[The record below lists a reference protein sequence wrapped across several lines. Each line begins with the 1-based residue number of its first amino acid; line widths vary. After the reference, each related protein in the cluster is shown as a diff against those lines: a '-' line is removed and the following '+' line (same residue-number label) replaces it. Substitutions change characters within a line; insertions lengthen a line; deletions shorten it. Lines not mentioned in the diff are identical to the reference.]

1 MNKKYNPI
9 QLNASSHL
17 RHNIQINSNHYKK
30 KLYSTNK
37 YLNQSYLNNTTYKN
51 HDSVNI
57 SVSLPMSELKS
68 KLLSPKILRNP
79 TEASVS
85 SSNSR
90 TRIEAIK
97 NFNNISIYYSK
108 HKNKRKEKISKN
120 NNKSGMQ
127 YSSKNKEIICNNYQ
141 NISKPKI
148 KKIMQ
153 IKNTNTSFN
162 FSYINKRKKIYDN
175 SKNNNR
181 SIERDKKPNFVWKR
195 NNSNFVFSCTCR
207 KDSHDRK
214 KNLKFESNK
223 KIYNEF
229 PKKRFSYFFSPQK
242 PLLKCQNN
250 IVQKSQKLFLDNSKK
265 SLQKN
270 IFPKK
275 IEPKI
280 INPIEFKTLNKIGF
294 GSFGKIYK
302 VMWNQNNQKYAMKTM
317 YTPNKENILYVKEKT
332 KLIIDFQK
340 KTKCDGLIKIFGDT
354 YIKKG
359 EEYYYYVI
367 MEIAERDWEKEIT
380 RRKCKKLYYTERELF
395 LIMSQLIKTLSLLQ
409 KNHITH
415 RDIKLQNILLI
426 NNKFKICDF
435 GEARKLIQKGT
446 IIQPVRGSELYMSP
460 IQFHGLNNNLK
471 LVQHN
476 TYKSDVFSLGMCILF
491 AATLSDNCLYDIR
504 ELTNMKTIRGILE
517 KYLIKRYSIG
527 FIRLLLLL
535 LEVEERKRPDFILL
549 EKIINQITENN

>member
-17 RHNIQINSNHYKK
+17 GHNIQINSNHYKK
-30 KLYSTNK
+30 KLYSTNR
-37 YLNQSYLNNTTYKN
+37 YLNQSYLNNSTYQN
-51 HDSVNI
+51 QDSVNI
-57 SVSLPMSELKS
+57 SESLHISELKS
-68 KLLSPKILRNP
+68 KLLSPKIFRNP
-79 TEASVS
+79 IEISVS

-108 HKNKRKEKISKN
+108 YKNKRKEKISKN

-127 YSSKNKEIICNNYQ
+127 YTSKNKENICNNYQ

-153 IKNTNTSFN
+153 IKNANTSFN
-162 FSYINKRKKIYDN
+162 FSYTNKRKKIYDN

-195 NNSNFVFSCTCR
+195 NNSNFAFSCTCR

-214 KNLKFESNK
+214 KSLKFENNK
-223 KIYNEF
+223 NIYNEF

-242 PLLKCQNN
+242 SLLKTQNN
-250 IVQKSQKLFLDNSKK
+250 IGQKSQKLFLDNSKK

-270 IFPKK
+270 IFPKN

-280 INPIEFKTLNKIGF
+280 INPKEFKTLNKIGF

-302 VMWNQNNQKYAMKTM
+302 VLWNKNNQKYAMKTM

-359 EEYYYYVI
+359 EEYYYYVV

-435 GEARKLIQKGT
+435 GEARKLIQRGT

-535 LEVEERKRPDFILL
+535 LEVDERKRPDFILL
-549 EKIINQITENN
+549 ENIINQITENN

>member
-17 RHNIQINSNHYKK
+17 GHNIQINSNNYKK
-30 KLYSTNK
+30 KLYSTNR
-37 YLNQSYLNNTTYKN
+37 YLNQSYLNNTTYQN

-57 SVSLPMSELKS
+57 SESLPMSELKS
-68 KLLSPKILRNP
+68 KLLSPKIFRNP
-79 TEASVS
+79 NEISVS

-108 HKNKRKEKISKN
+108 YKNKRKEKISKN

-127 YSSKNKEIICNNYQ
+127 YTSKNKENICNNYQ

-153 IKNTNTSFN
+153 IKNANTSFN
-162 FSYINKRKKIYDN
+162 FSYTNKRKKIYDN

-195 NNSNFVFSCTCR
+195 NNSNFAFSCTCR

-214 KNLKFESNK
+214 KSLKFENNK
-223 KIYNEF
+223 NIYNEF

-242 PLLKCQNN
+242 SLLKSQNN
-250 IVQKSQKLFLDNSKK
+250 IGQKSQKLFLDNSKK

-270 IFPKK
+270 IFPKN

-280 INPIEFKTLNKIGF
+280 INPKEFKTLNKIGF

-302 VMWNQNNQKYAMKTM
+302 VLWNKNNQKYAMKTM

-359 EEYYYYVI
+359 EEYYYYVV

-535 LEVEERKRPDFILL
+535 LEVDERKRPDFILL
-549 EKIINQITENN
+549 ENIINQITENN

>member
-37 YLNQSYLNNTTYKN
+37 YLNQSYLNNTTYQN

-57 SVSLPMSELKS
+57 SESLPMSELKS
-68 KLLSPKILRNP
+68 KLLSPKIFRNP
-79 TEASVS
+79 TETSVS

-162 FSYINKRKKIYDN
+162 FSYINKRKKIYEN
-175 SKNNNR
+175 SKNNNS

-214 KNLKFESNK
+214 KSLKFENNK
-223 KIYNEF
+223 NIYNEF

-242 PLLKCQNN
+242 PLLKSQNN
-250 IVQKSQKLFLDNSKK
+250 IGQKSQKLFLDNSKK

-270 IFPKK
+270 IFPKN

-280 INPIEFKTLNKIGF
+280 INPKEFKTLNKIGF

-359 EEYYYYVI
+359 EEYYYYVV

-435 GEARKLIQKGT
+435 GEARKLIQRGT

-517 KYLIKRYSIG
+517 KYLIKRSSIG

-535 LEVEERKRPDFILL
+535 LEVDERKRPDFILL
-549 EKIINQITENN
+549 ENIINQITENN

>member
-1 MNKKYNPI
+1 MSKKYNPI
-9 QLNASSHL
+9 QLNASGLLHN
-17 RHNIQINSNHYKK
+17 NIQIKSNHYKR
-30 KLYSTNK
+30 KLYPTNK

-51 HDSVNI
+51 QDSVNI

-68 KLLSPKILRNP
+68 KLLSPKIFRNP
-79 TEASVS
+79 TETSVS

-90 TRIEAIK
+90 TRMAAIK

-108 HKNKRKEKISKN
+108 HKNKRKEKIRIN
-120 NNKSGMQ
+120 NSKSGMQ
-127 YSSKNKEIICNNYQ
+127 YSSKNKENIVNNYQ
-141 NISKPKI
+141 NTSKPKI

-153 IKNTNTSFN
+153 IKSTHTSFN
-162 FSYINKRKKIYDN
+162 FSFINKRKKIYEN
-175 SKNNNR
+175 SKNNNS
-181 SIERDKKPNFVWKR
+181 SIERDKKPNIVWKR

-207 KDSHDRK
+207 KDSQDK
-214 KNLKFESNK
+214 KRSIKFESNK
-223 KIYNEF
+223 NIYNEF
-229 PKKRFSYFFSPQK
+229 VKKRFSYFFSPQK
-242 PLLKCQNN
+242 PLLKSQIN
-250 IVQKSQKLFLDNSKK
+250 IGQKSQKLFLDNSKK
-265 SLQKN
+265 SLPKN

-280 INPIEFKTLNKIGF
+280 INPKEFKTLNKIGF

-302 VMWNQNNQKYAMKTM
+302 VIWNQNNQKYAMKTM
-317 YTPNKENILYVKEKT
+317 HTQNKDNILYIKEKT

-354 YIKKG
+354 YTKKG
-359 EEYYYYVI
+359 EEYYYYSI
-367 MEIAERDWEKEIT
+367 MEIAERDWEKEII
-380 RRKCKKLYYTERELF
+380 RRKCKKLYYSERELF

-435 GEARKLIQKGT
+435 GEARKLVQKGT

-504 ELTNMKTIRGILE
+504 ELTNMKTIKGILE
-517 KYLIKRYSIG
+517 KYLSKRYSIG
-527 FIRLLLLL
+527 FIRLLSLL
-535 LEVEERKRPDFILL
+535 LEVEERKRPDFIQL
-549 EKIINQITENN
+549 ENIINQITENN